1 MYFPQSKVIGLTN
14 LFNRDWKKLTFYYFA
29 DSYINFNSLV
39 TDLFKVYKTRIW
51 MSAMNPASFAHPHA
65 GTVQGSDPSNDQTP
79 QLLHHGL
86 NSYSQIAPS
95 GQLRQQYQSILS
107 PPQTH
112 VHGPNFSPRGPI
124 GHPDFSH
131 LQQQQLQPNG
141 YPTQYM
147 NGAGS
152 ALHQGS
158 LGNGAASG
166 IIGNA
171 PGSLSGTGPD
181 WMSLQGLSL
190 QSH

>member
-1 MYFPQSKVIGLTN
+1 M
-14 LFNRDWKKLTFYYFA
+14 TFYYFA

-65 GTVQGSDPSNDQTP
+65 GSVQGSDPSNDHPQ

-95 GQLRQQYQSILS
+95 GQQNALMRQQYQSIMS
-107 PPQTH
+107 QPQAH
-112 VHGPNFSPRGPI
+112 VHGSNFSPRGPI
-124 GHPDFSH
+124 SHADFSH

-147 NGAGS
+147 NGVAS
-152 ALHQGS
+152 SLHQGS
-158 LGNGAASG
+158 LSNGASG
-166 IIGNA
+166 GIGNA
-171 PGSLSGTGPD
+171 PGSLPGTGQD